1 MQDGACCYPTCVIRF
16 RTGLGLGD
24 GPGLGAGGLHRHARI
39 GRRPPAPGTLA
50 AAFAKP
56 PGSLAAAFAR
66 ADGSAGAMAT
76 AADWVSRTAGA
87 LATGPGNQTQA
98 DSGDSLGALGEAVV
112 EEGLRLLYGANPAFT
127 PKPPH
132 NNPSGHP
139 SGASARAPHWRNF
152 LLPEPPQAAC
162 IDRRS
167 VPVGG
172 GTGLPV
178 PEEKDSEALEK
189 QHTARTRRRG
199 VAAGASNDTD
209 SDVTVVLV
217 LDDDDEEEEQEEDS
231 NVLQC
236 QAGRAQDLEARA
248 HRAAQPPP
256 QVGVGYSEFRARR
269 GRQGDW
275 CRPPASPAR

>member
-1 MQDGACCYPTCVIRF
+1 
-16 RTGLGLGD
+16 
-24 GPGLGAGGLHRHARI
+24 
-39 GRRPPAPGTLA
+39 
-50 AAFAKP
+50 
-56 PGSLAAAFAR
+56 
-66 ADGSAGAMAT
+66 MAT

-112 EEGLRLLYGANPAFT
+112 EEGLHILYCTNPAFT

-132 NNPSGHP
+132 NNPSGPP
-139 SGASARAPHWRNF
+139 SGASALVPHWRNF

-162 IDRRS
+162 VDRRS

-189 QHTARTRRRG
+189 QHTAHARRRG